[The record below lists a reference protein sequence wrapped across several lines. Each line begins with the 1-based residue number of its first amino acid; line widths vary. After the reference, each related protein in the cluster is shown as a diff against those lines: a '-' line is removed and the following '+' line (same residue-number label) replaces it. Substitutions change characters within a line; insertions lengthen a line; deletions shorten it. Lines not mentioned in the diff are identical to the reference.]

1 MGIRLLNETHL
12 KTHPKKKL
20 GHCELNQRSPLLNPK
35 ICPLLS
41 TVRYILCWKMSK
53 EKNSNMFVAWLPQAV
68 GDTRAYFWQARIN
81 RGLIQLGRDALL
93 DIGVAFWISGRGEW
107 KIYLPVVSSMRKEEE
122 DRIELKRRVIM
133 MIDDLERMLVVE
145 MAFEKDEG
153 RSRNRVS
160 PIATAPPL
168 KIMGNPKVVSLKKV
182 YFKSRGQW
190 GLKDNAV
197 DIA

>member
-1 MGIRLLNETHL
+1 
-12 KTHPKKKL
+12 
-20 GHCELNQRSPLLNPK
+20 
-35 ICPLLS
+35 
-41 TVRYILCWKMSK
+41 MSK

-68 GDTRAYFWQARIN
+68 GDTRAYFGQARIN

-93 DIGVAFWISGRGEW
+93 DIGVAFWISGRVEW

-145 MAFEKDEG
+145 MVEKAFEKDEG

-160 PIATAPPL
+160 PIATDPL
-168 KIMGNPKVVSLKKV
+168 TK
-182 YFKSRGQW
+182 
-190 GLKDNAV
+190 
-197 DIA
+197 